1 MNQLTFTSAPVL
13 LLGVWVAAEIARLAA
28 RRRAAGDGPAETW
41 TRIGVL
47 ATRPWA
53 VWAVFNAFCRLN
65 ADRIFNDPLTFPLY
79 AGPWSREPLFSYLG
93 GLLGE
98 PEFWLWTL
106 SAAGL
111 AGGVAA
117 LAAAVLR
124 RGEPGP
130 RRTAVTAVLL
140 VLAAFSLWTAA
151 ACLPRGAR
159 LRGPKDPGS
168 YLRVWHTAGSTFL
181 YSMPHVKSPGAFIR
195 DFPAIQPRLRH
206 TIHGVTHPPG
216 AALSLYWIGRL
227 AGAAPDRI
235 RENGAKV
242 RYALG
247 LTAAAALNVAAVYLL
262 ARGLFRSSRIGLL
275 TAALWAVAPAAVT
288 YSVFA
293 QDSIYALF
301 FHLGLAGT
309 WFAVTG
315 RRSVLTGIWLGAVFF
330 ALTMMTFSWCVLT
343 AVFAVF
349 AAIIGF
355 RQRWGRADA
364 LVRLIL
370 PLAVMSALAAA
381 VILVYRL
388 DYLAVYRYAHD
399 YHRQWYRYTGA
410 GQWLL
415 ALFGGQL
422 EMFLMM
428 GTVPASVCAGLL
440 FRRLRRR
447 VPLSPPATFLAVTI
461 AAYLLPIV
469 FGPNPLKMET
479 SRCWLWIPALPLAF
493 AARRMA
499 LSRRPAAWLTGA
511 IAASFASV
519 YLMRLF
525 IDFGI

>member
-1 MNQLTFTSAPVL
+1 MSPLTVASAPVL
-13 LLGVWVAAEIARLAA
+13 VLVVWLAAELARMVV
-28 RRRAAGDGPAETW
+28 RRRGGPSWTW

-53 VWAVFNAFCRLN
+53 AWAVLNAFCRLN
-65 ADRIFNDPLTFPLY
+65 AERIFNDPLTFPLY
-79 AGPWSREPLFSYLG
+79 ARPWSGAPVLSYLG
-93 GLLGE
+93 GLARE
-98 PEFWLWTL
+98 AEFWFWSLA
-106 SAAGL
+106 AAGL
-111 AGGVAA
+111 AVAVGA
-117 LAAAVLR
+117 LAAAVSR

-130 RRTAVTAVLL
+130 GRTAVTAGLL
-140 VLAAFSLWTAA
+140 CLAAFWLWTAA

-159 LRGPKDPGS
+159 PRGPEDPGS
-168 YLRVWHTAGSTFL
+168 YLGVWHEAGSTFL
-181 YSMPHVKSPGAFIR
+181 YSMPEIRSPGAFLR
-195 DFPAIQPRLRH
+195 DFAAIQPRLRR
-206 TIHGVTHPPG
+206 TIHAATHPPG

-227 AGAAPDRI
+227 AGADPSRI
-235 RENGAKV
+235 RENPQKA

-247 LTAAAALNVAAVYLL
+247 LTAAAALNVAAVCLL
-262 ARGLFRSSRIGLL
+262 AGGLFRSARIGLL

-293 QDSIYALF
+293 QDAVYALF
-301 FHLGLAGT
+301 FHLALAGT

-315 RRSVLTGIWLGAVFF
+315 RRSPLAGVGLGAVFYI
-330 ALTMMTFSWCVLT
+330 LTMLTFSWVIIA

-349 AAIIGF
+349 AAVTGF
-355 RQRWGRADA
+355 RERWSRADV
-364 LVRLIL
+364 LVRGLL
-370 PLAVMSALAAA
+370 PLAVMTVLAAA
-381 VILVYRL
+381 TVLVCRL